1 MFGVKSLQNPSL
13 PASRRLS
20 YAFYVCCL
28 NLNGDTSSKG
38 EQICLELEEAEWK
51 CYCGGLGGVG
61 LRLALARGRGDETPL
76 SIRTAFTLLAKSSE
90 CFEFNLGRVCAKHG
104 EDNESDL
111 SLKSDIIRRL
121 SVKREDKHQI
131 SLSAFKY
138 RPPAVLKTV

>member
-90 CFEFNLGRVCAKHG
+90 CFEFNLGRAGVSARSTARIMNLTSRLRVISSEG
-104 EDNESDL
+104 FQSNANTNT
-111 SLKSDIIRRL
+111 KS
-121 SVKREDKHQI
+121 
-131 SLSAFKY
+131 
-138 RPPAVLKTV
+138 P